1 MAKLD
6 RRGAGSQGISW
17 RKDPTLEAGI
27 ALIEPDAH
35 MNCAA
40 FEHPCLFSAEGFA
53 QLVVLRTPAEVDT
66 FRLTRT
72 PAAAVIHR
80 RG

>member
-53 QLVVLRTPAEVDT
+53 QLYRYVGKALGVLRKKS
-66 FRLTRT
+66 
-72 PAAAVIHR
+72 
-80 RG
+80 